1 MYINFC
7 YYMYVIYDMSFLVNK
22 IMFIKYNVF
31 FYMIFFIFLNLM
43 NFLKFELNV
52 LIMLYV
58 IIY

>member
-58 IIY
+58 MIY

>member
-1 MYINFC
+1 
-7 YYMYVIYDMSFLVNK
+7 MYVIFDMSFLVNK

-58 IIY
+58 MIY

>member
-58 IIY
+58 TIY

>member
-1 MYINFC
+1 MYINFW

-58 IIY
+58 TIY

>member
-1 MYINFC
+1 MYINFW

-58 IIY
+58 MIY